1 MKRLIII
8 ASLAILAVGCQKTEI
23 QNEVQ
28 TPIGFST
35 ETGKMTRAIVNNTQ
49 FDVTQPFAVYAYGWH
64 DQVANKDAQGN
75 PVALMDNVEIIST
88 NQNDLAAPWK
98 TNDGFT
104 YYWPNDPRTKLNF
117 YAYSPAY
124 VTDGTAT
131 DGHKKL
137 TFVEGNGNG
146 VTHNETVGMTLTN
159 YVHENMYVDF
169 MVATPVKGATY
180 SDPDG
185 DGSVNA
191 QYGVVPMTFNHQMT
205 QVLFNVTTDKAYPG
219 VTFTVEKIT
228 LKNIINTATYTNT
241 TLASAG
247 TYANG
252 TWDSQAA
259 TAITNSDT
267 YVVFP
272 AIEGAGAELK
282 NAKNTTDDNTTAE
295 DETKCEAP
303 VAIKYETNATEV
315 AAGMYTT
322 PVTMIPQKMVKA
334 NLEKAPGEDNLRDE
348 EQFQMFEVVYSVS
361 GKGVASEQVVRNIP
375 FYAIDATSVV
385 DWGVNKKILYT
396 VKIGLQEIQF
406 TPSVAVWDDG
416 DTVSPDTDSSD
427 SNNPGGDYPLA
438 Q

>member
-1 MKRLIII
+1 MKRLIIV
-8 ASLAILAVGCQKTEI
+8 ASLAILAVGCQKTFV

-35 ETGKMTRAIVNNTQ
+35 ETGKLTRAIVNNTQ

-64 DQVANKDAQGN
+64 NQVANKDAQGN

-88 NQNDLAAPWK
+88 NQNDPAAPWK

-104 YYWPNDPRTKLNF
+104 YYWPNDPRTTLNF

-124 VTDGTAT
+124 VTGGTAT

-137 TFVEGNGNG
+137 TFVDGNGNG
-146 VTHNETVGMTLTN
+146 VTHNERDGMTLTN

-169 MVATPVKGATY
+169 MVATPVKGSTY
-180 SDPDG
+180 AFPNG
-185 DGSVNA
+185 TNA
-191 QYGVVPMTFNHQMT
+191 ASQPAGVVPMTFNHQMT
-205 QVLFNVTTDKAYPG
+205 QVLFKVTTDKAYPG

-252 TWDSQAA
+252 TWSSESANEITLSDSYP
-259 TAITNSDT
+259 I
-267 YVVFP
+267 FP
-272 AIEGAGAELK
+272 ATTVEGA
-282 NAKNTTDDNTTAE
+282 
-295 DETKCEAP
+295 P
-303 VAIKYETNATEV
+303 ATEEEKELLSV
-315 AAGMYTT
+315 DTDSDGTIEDSEIASMTTT
-322 PVTMIPQKMVKA
+322 PVTMIPQKMIKA
-334 NLEKAPGEDNLRDE
+334 AIAPVAGQDTYAGKTGY
-348 EQFQMFEVVYSVS
+348 QMFEIVYSIK
-361 GKGVASEQVVRNIP
+361 GTGVAAEQVVRNIP
-375 FYAIDATSVV
+375 FFANDAQATVN
-385 DWGVNKKILYT
+385 WGVNKKILYT

-416 DTVSPDTDSSD
+416 DTESPDTDSSN

>member
-28 TPIGFST
+28 NQIGFST

-49 FDVTQPFAVYAYGWH
+49 FDETQPFAVYAYGWH
-64 DQVANKDAQGN
+64 DQVPNKDAQGN

-98 TNDGFT
+98 TNDEFT
-104 YYWPNDPRTKLNF
+104 YYWPNDPRTNINF
-117 YAYSPAY
+117 YAYSPSHMTADRNTN
-124 VTDGTAT
+124 VNTTADQKLNDRAVMSHSETSGMELTD
-131 DGHKKL
+131 
-137 TFVEGNGNG
+137 
-146 VTHNETVGMTLTN
+146 

-169 MVATPVKGATY
+169 MVATPVKGSTY
-180 SDPDG
+180 AFPNGTYPASQP
-185 DGSVNA
+185 A
-191 QYGVVPMTFNHQMT
+191 GVVPMTFNHQMT

-228 LKNIINTATYTNT
+228 LKNIINTATYTNRNLT
-241 TLASAG
+241 SAG

-252 TWDSQAA
+252 TWSSESADEITSFDSYP
-259 TAITNSDT
+259 I
-267 YVVFP
+267 FP
-272 AIEGAGAELK
+272 ATTNNGA
-282 NAKNTTDDNTTAE
+282 
-295 DETKCEAP
+295 P
-303 VAIKYETNATEV
+303 ATEEEKELLSV
-315 AAGMYTT
+315 DTDSDGTIEDSEIASMTTT
-322 PVTMIPQKMVKA
+322 PVTMIPQQMIKA
-334 NLEKAPGEDNLRDE
+334 AIAPVAGQDTYAGKIGY
-348 EQFQMFEVVYSVS
+348 QMFEIVYSIK
-361 GKGVASEQVVRNIP
+361 GTGVAAEQVVRNIP
-375 FYAIDATSVV
+375 FFANDAATTVN
-385 DWGVNKKILYT
+385 WGVNKKILYT

-416 DTVSPDTDSSD
+416 DTESPDTDSSN